1 GNPQACPAQCSRD
14 RRGGLE
20 RLRGIGHNGAS
31 RPARSPT
38 RYRFAY
44 GGALARSRRPDFER
58 GGRVG
63 MWTVM
68 NQTGAPSA
76 NDTWRT
82 SAPSGPERPL
92 MQRHRPL
99 RRRVPVWLAVTMLA
113 LAACAP
119 AAQAP
124 QSAVRAGR
132 PRAEPPPAEPRR
144 IRAGQRIPRI
154 LHASAASR
162 SLPRRGAA
170 LGGQGNVENLLRR
183 HDGDHLQAALE
194 RAVARWRAFD
204 GRRLRVRPH
213 RSDGPGVSG
222 RQLTARATDER
233 GPRRRRPY

>member
-82 SAPSGPERPL
+82 SAPSGPERPR

-124 QSAVRAGR
+124 QSAVRAGG
-132 PRAEPPPAEPRR
+132 PA
-144 IRAGQRIPRI
+144 
-154 LHASAASR
+154 ASAVPQRALVIAYPREPVALEPSLLPQNREESALASAFLAYFTPQQQAAPYLAEELPSVDKGTWKIFSDGTMETTYKLR
-162 SLPRRGAA
+162 SNARW
-170 LGGQGNVENLLRR
+170 
-183 HDGDHLQAALE
+183 HDG
-194 RAVARWRAFD
+194 
-204 GRRLRVRPH
+204 
-213 RSDGPGVSG
+213 
-222 RQLTARATDER
+222 
-233 GPRRRRPY
+233 